1 MSGIFGIFVRDGAPG
16 RLAALRGAGRLPHGG
31 VPVFTDATVM
41 LSQEQPVDGVGIG
54 DMAVATAG
62 KIRNRLEIARALSL
76 DAATV
81 NDHGMFALAYAQWG
95 QGCFSRI
102 HGDWS
107 YACWHPAERR
117 LVLARDHHGN
127 TALYYHDA
135 PGIFAFATARRDLLA
150 LGLAPVEM
158 DELYLAQMLVSWQA
172 YHGERTIHGPIRRV
186 PPAHALTI
194 TPGRIE
200 VQRYWRLEDT
210 PELKVRRDEYVEGL
224 REVFDRAVGEC
235 LPDQGGVAATLS
247 GGLDSGSVAVTAAR
261 ILAGSGRRL
270 AAYTSVPLDD
280 PSAFASWGSGDEYAL
295 ARDTARA
302 AGTIDLHRID
312 AVGVTPIQ
320 AIRDMLDIVLEPQH
334 AAGNFFWLLDLYR
347 TAARADHG
355 VVLTGQLGNGG
366 ISWSGGIGSLPW
378 WRQIKMLGVAGWA
391 RRRVR
396 GMLPAKVE
404 QGWRGWRNSG
414 DFGGSAIAPDFA
426 RRLRLSERRAVD
438 ADETPY
444 VSPRLERLRMLL
456 PGRSQVGALHAEMGR
471 AAGLSVADPTGDAR
485 VLAFCLSV
493 PDSVFVDPVT
503 GQSRW
508 LIREAMKGRL
518 PETVR
523 LNQRMGVQAADLV
536 LRLRACSAEVADA
549 IDVIARGPAAGYV
562 DPMRLEAAWRLLS
575 TEDTPEA
582 YSLAVSVLTRGIMA
596 GLFVD
601 GFGKELAAPVQR
613 TS

>member
-16 RLAALRGAGRLPHGG
+16 RLAALRGAGRLPQGRA
-31 VPVFTDATVM
+31 PVFSDATAM
-41 LSQEQPVDGVGIG
+41 LSQERPVEGIRDG
-54 DMAVATAG
+54 DAAVATAG
-62 KIRNRLEIARALSL
+62 RIHNRLEIARALSL
-76 DAATV
+76 DAAMV
-81 NDHGMFALAYAQWG
+81 SDHRLFTLAYARWG

-107 YACWHPAERR
+107 CACWHPAEQR

-127 TALYYHDA
+127 TGLYYHDA

-158 DELYLAQMLVSWQA
+158 DELYLAQMLVSWRA
-172 YHGERTIHGPIRRV
+172 YQGDRTIHGPIRRV
-186 PPAHALTI
+186 PPAHALII
-194 TPGRIE
+194 TPDRIE

-210 PELKVRRDEYVEGL
+210 PELRVRRDEYVEGL
-224 REVFDRAVGEC
+224 REIFDRAVRER
-235 LPDQGGVAATLS
+235 LPDRGGVAATLS
-247 GGLDSGSVAVTAAR
+247 GGLDSGSVAVTAAQM
-261 ILAGSGRRL
+261 LAGSGRRL
-270 AAYTSVPLDD
+270 AAYTSVPLAD
-280 PSAFASWGSGDEYAL
+280 PSAYAVGGLGDEYAL

-312 AVGVTPIQ
+312 AASVSPIQ

-347 TAARADHG
+347 TAARAGHG

-366 ISWSGGIGSLPW
+366 ISWSGGIGALPW
-378 WRQIKMLGVAGWA
+378 RRQISTLGMAGWA

-396 GMLPAKVE
+396 GMLPVRIE

-414 DFGGSAIAPDFA
+414 DFGGSAIVPDFA
-426 RRLRLSERRAVD
+426 GRLRLSERRAAD
-438 ADETPY
+438 AEEAPY

-471 AAGLSVADPTGDAR
+471 AAGLSVGDPTGDAR

-493 PDSVFVDPVT
+493 PDSVFVDPAT

-523 LNQRMGVQAADLV
+523 LNRRMGIQAADLV
-536 LRLRACSAEVADA
+536 PRLRACPAEVGDA
-549 IDVIARGPAAGYV
+549 IDSIAHGPAAGYV
-562 DPMRLEAAWRLLS
+562 DTTRLEAAWRLLRS
-575 TEDTPEA
+575 EDTPQA

-596 GLFVD
+596 GLFVN
-601 GFGKELAAPVQR
+601 GFGR
-613 TS
+613 SW